1 VRVIWFCI
9 SCVALLVA
17 TPAPAFAWGFEGHEV
32 IAAIAR
38 SYLTPDVKAKADAI
52 LATDTADTLTAPDMV
67 SRSTWADAYR
77 NQNRNTAAWHFVDI
91 ELDHPDLDAA
101 CFNHPSLNGAPASQ
115 GPASDCVVDK
125 IDEFAAELK
134 DPATTSGERALALK
148 FLLHFVG
155 DVHQP
160 LHAADNHD
168 RGGNCVQV
176 SLGGVRTV
184 NLHSFWDTVVINDL
198 GSDPNAVAAALEA
211 KITPSDERAWRMGR
225 PSQWAMES
233 YQVARKVA
241 YALPTTPGCGTGAA
255 PIALPETYEKA
266 ADRAAA
272 VQLEKAGVRL
282 AWVLNLA
289 LQ

>member
-17 TPAPAFAWGFEGHEV
+17 TPAPAFAWGYEGHEV

-125 IDEFAAELK
+125 IDEPQHRASVRWRSSFSYISLATCTNRSTPPTITIAGATASKSRWAA
-134 DPATTSGERALALK
+134 S
-148 FLLHFVG
+148 
-155 DVHQP
+155 
-160 LHAADNHD
+160 
-168 RGGNCVQV
+168 
-176 SLGGVRTV
+176 
-184 NLHSFWDTVVINDL
+184 
-198 GSDPNAVAAALEA
+198 
-211 KITPSDERAWRMGR
+211 
-225 PSQWAMES
+225 
-233 YQVARKVA
+233 AR
-241 YALPTTPGCGTGAA
+241 
-255 PIALPETYEKA
+255 
-266 ADRAAA
+266 
-272 VQLEKAGVRL
+272 
-282 AWVLNLA
+282 
-289 LQ
+289 